1 MNMTV
6 KDALRCDAIIT
17 EAQLTWK
24 MSALRVRSATHVV
37 MNLILPK
44 SVQTNLSLIQQKRGL
59 HFEWGY
65 VK

>member
-6 KDALRCDAIIT
+6 RDALRGDALIA

-24 MSALRVRSATHVV
+24 MSALRVRSATH
-37 MNLILPK
+37 MAKDCPEKLISESIK
-44 SVQTNLSLIQQKRGL
+44 QGL
-59 HFEWGY
+59 HHFEWDY

>member
-6 KDALRCDAIIT
+6 RDALRGDALIA

-37 MNLILPK
+37 ISLILPK
-44 SVQTNLSLIQQKRGL
+44 TVQNNLSLNQ
-59 HFEWGY
+59 
-65 VK
+65 